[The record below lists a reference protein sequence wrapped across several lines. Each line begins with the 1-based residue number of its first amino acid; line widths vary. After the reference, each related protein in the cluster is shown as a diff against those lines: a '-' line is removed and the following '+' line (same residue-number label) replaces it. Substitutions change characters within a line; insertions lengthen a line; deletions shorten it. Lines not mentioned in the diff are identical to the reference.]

1 MLKNKLTSLLLAASM
16 AFSISLVGC
25 GETVKEDVKNG
36 AEDVKEGVKDLGD
49 NVADTT
55 ENLVDRVKD
64 TTMDYDLSTFKK
76 DLESKGIAISNM
88 DKNDS
93 LFSVDNEDFTI
104 NGDRVSVYEYG
115 SGDSEKLM
123 NDLKTITNNGAT
135 INGKAITWTAAPH
148 VYKKG
153 RIIVIYDGSNETTL
167 TDLKDIL
174 GDPILG

>member
-1 MLKNKLTSLLLAASM
+1 MLKNKLTSLLLAASI

-76 DLESKGIAISNM
+76 DLENKGIAISNV

-104 NGDRVSVYEYG
+104 NGDRVSV
-115 SGDSEKLM
+115 
-123 NDLKTITNNGAT
+123 
-135 INGKAITWTAAPH
+135 
-148 VYKKG
+148 
-153 RIIVIYDGSNETTL
+153 
-167 TDLKDIL
+167 
-174 GDPILG
+174 